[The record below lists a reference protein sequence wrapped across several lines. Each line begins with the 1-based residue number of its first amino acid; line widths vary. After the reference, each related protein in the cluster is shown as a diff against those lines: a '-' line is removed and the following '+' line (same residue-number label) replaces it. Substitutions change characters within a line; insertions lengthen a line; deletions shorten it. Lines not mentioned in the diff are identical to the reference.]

1 MIIKSTRNTVAA
13 AVIFSVLSGV
23 STLGNANLSAV
34 EVNSVRVSYAD
45 LNLAEQSA
53 QQTLYER
60 LKSAAKEVCGGNRH
74 KNLSVVRMQRQC
86 YDHALDGAIEQ
97 VGSKGLETIHEG

>member
-34 EVNSVRVSYAD
+34 DVKSVSVSFAD
-45 LNLAEQSA
+45 LNLAEKSG

-60 LKSAAKEVCGGNRH
+60 LKSAAADVCGGNRD

-86 YDHALDGAIEQ
+86 YDHALDGAIGQ
-97 VGSKGLETIHEG
+97 VGSKGLDTIHEG